1 MKKRQYLYAAIAAS
15 GLVTVSVMDEIVRK
29 PLPKSLTIELID
41 QTYWS
46 LEVAEK
52 WGNLTERQ
60 KEIVRCIM
68 ENVKQLSREL

>member
-1 MKKRQYLYAAIAAS
+1 MSIAAI
-15 GLVTVSVMDEIVRK
+15 GLVTVNVMTKEQERK

-41 QTYWS
+41 QTYWT

-68 ENVKQLSREL
+68 ENVKNLSREL